1 MKTRTHVLAIAAA
14 LALTACASTR
24 TQQSLGENID
34 DRVVTG
40 RVKAALIADPETK
53 AREIDVETFRGV
65 VQLNGFVDN
74 SNERTKAASVARNV
88 NGVKEVRNNLQVGT
102 KDPNKSTVV
111 AKVDDSAITGKVKA
125 ALLADS
131 LTNGIQVNVETQD
144 GVVQLSG
151 FVDSAEQ
158 QSKAAELARGVDG
171 VRSVKNSTEVKR
183 KSYP

>member
-1 MKTRTHVLAIAAA
+1 MKTRTHVMVLTAA
-14 LALTACASTR
+14 LVLTACASTR
-24 TQQSLGENID
+24 TQQSPGENID
-34 DRVVTG
+34 DRIVTG

-74 SNERTKAASVARNV
+74 ATERTKAASVARNV

-102 KDPNKSTVV
+102 KDPDKSTVV
-111 AKVDDSAITGKVKA
+111 AKVDDSVITGKVKA

-131 LTNGIQVNVETQD
+131 VTNGMQVNVETQD

-151 FVDSAEQ
+151 FVNTAEQ
-158 QSKAAELARGVDG
+158 RTKAAELARGVEG
-171 VRSVKNSTEVKR
+171 VRSVKNSTEVKQ